1 MSEGR
6 LGVLQLI
13 DSLEAGGSE
22 RVAVNLANHLPR
34 EHFRIHLGTSRRDGP
49 LAALI
54 SSDVGRVALNRR
66 RRWEPAAVARLAGYL
81 RSNHIDIIH
90 AHSSSLFLAAVTSH
104 LPPRPKVVW
113 HDHFGRFLIE
123 HRSPVVYR
131 LMTRQV
137 DGVIAVNSTLLDWAR
152 SELGV
157 PRHRSWLLENFVSDS
172 TVDRSHVEMPGR
184 RGCRIVCVANLRPQK
199 DHVTLLRAMRVVC
212 AEMPSAHLLLV
223 GGCQDEDHRR
233 LLVRQISD
241 QGLSGSVSLLGER
254 TDVPAIL
261 RNCDVG
267 VLSSTSEGLPLVLL
281 EYGMAGLAVVS
292 TDVGDCRQVLDHGA
306 AGTLVPAGRP
316 RELGEALLSLLRSCH
331 ERARVGELLRAR
343 VREHYSAEST
353 IGKISKIYRAVME
366 EERG

>member
-1 MSEGR
+1 
-6 LGVLQLI
+6 
-13 DSLEAGGSE
+13 
-22 RVAVNLANHLPR
+22 
-34 EHFRIHLGTSRRDGP
+34 
-49 LAALI
+49 
-54 SSDVGRVALNRR
+54 
-66 RRWEPAAVARLAGYL
+66 
-81 RSNHIDIIH
+81 
-90 AHSSSLFLAAVTSH
+90 
-104 LPPRPKVVW
+104 
-113 HDHFGRFLIE
+113 
-123 HRSPVVYR
+123 
-131 LMTRQV
+131 
-137 DGVIAVNSTLLDWAR
+137 
-152 SELGV
+152 
-157 PRHRSWLLENFVSDS
+157 
-172 TVDRSHVEMPGR
+172 
-184 RGCRIVCVANLRPQK
+184 VANLRPQK